1 MYIYTYVPMLL
12 RRLGIECLVCIH
24 GIVHIHMHIHVYIRP
39 GIECLMA
46 EAQSRQNS
54 VLGPFARTAL
64 RRRDGSYSYSFDE
77 LLGDI
82 NNRQGY
88 FMLLPRVMLLRRGH
102 LELYASLPSNLHE
115 YIDKEPPHS
124 NDLMT

>member
-1 MYIYTYVPMLL
+1 
-12 RRLGIECLVCIH
+12 
-24 GIVHIHMHIHVYIRP
+24 
-39 GIECLMA
+39 MA
-46 EAQSRQNS
+46 EALSRQNS

-64 RRRDGSYSYSFDE
+64 RMEDGSYNYSFDE
-77 LLGDI
+77 LFRDVDD
-82 NNRQGY
+82 RQGY

-115 YIDKEPPHS
+115 YIDEEPPHS